1 MNLRNTSAE
10 KTSADL
16 LPEKTVD
23 VPVTV
28 RFRDLD
34 AMGHVNNATY
44 FTYLEQAR
52 IGFRDQVIPE
62 FSGKS
67 EFYSVVAE
75 NHLIYRKPIF
85 YEDKIIVRCFLSHV
99 REKSYRFNYILMN
112 PETGEEKARGYSV
125 MVGFN
130 YKTGRVASL
139 NTAFMEP
146 ARPYTT
152 LNT

>member
-1 MNLRNTSAE
+1 MNPRDTSIE
-10 KTSADL
+10 KELTM
-16 LPEKTVD
+16 PEKTID

-52 IGFRDQVIPE
+52 IGFRDQVVPE
-62 FSGKS
+62 LSGKAA
-67 EFYSVVAE
+67 FFSVVVE
-75 NHLIYRKPIF
+75 NHLIYRKPIV
-85 YEDKIIVRCFLSHV
+85 YEDKVIVQCFLSHI
-99 REKSYRFNYILMN
+99 REKSYRFNYIILN

-125 MVGFN
+125 MVGFD
-130 YKTGRVASL
+130 YKTGRVSPL
-139 NTAFMEP
+139 NPTFMEP
-146 ARPYTT
+146 THPYTA

>member
-1 MNLRNTSAE
+1 M
-10 KTSADL
+10 K

-23 VPVTV
+23 VPISI

-34 AMGHVNNATY
+34 ALGHVNNATY

-52 IGFRDQVIPE
+52 IGFRDHVVPE
-62 FSGKS
+62 ISGKS

-75 NHLIYRKPIF
+75 NHLAYKKPIVF
-85 YEDKIIVRCFLSHV
+85 EDRIVVRCFLSHV
-99 REKSYRFNYILMN
+99 REKSYRFNCIILN

-130 YKTGRVASL
+130 YKTGKVAPL
-139 NTAFMEP
+139 NPAFMEP
-146 ARPYTT
+146 TRPYTVADE
-152 LNT
+152 

>member
-1 MNLRNTSAE
+1 MNLRNTPTPA
-10 KTSADL
+10 
-16 LPEKTVD
+16 PEKTVD

-52 IGFRDQVIPE
+52 IGFRDQVIPGL
-62 FSGKS
+62 SGKS
-67 EFYSVVAE
+67 EFHSVVAE
-75 NHLIYRKPIF
+75 NHLIYRKPIV
-85 YEDKIIVRCFLSHV
+85 YEDKEVIVRCFLSHV

-130 YKTGRVASL
+130 YKTGRVAPL

-146 ARPYTT
+146 ARPYTNR
-152 LNT
+152 NT